1 MNKTRKKSNHLVL
14 ALVVAAGLAL
24 PVEASAQGGVFGRA
38 VSDES
43 YYGFGGQALIPNRD
57 GVSATGAFTNQHF
70 GNAIGGSNV
79 TNQNFGGIFVR
90 PDNITNQTFGTP
102 LGSGALIMLAAG
114 AGYATI
120 KNRKRNKKNK

>member
-24 PVEASAQGGVFGRA
+24 PVGALAQGGVFGRA
-38 VSDES
+38 VSDET
-43 YYGFGGQALIPNRD
+43 YYGFGGGMLPNRD
-57 GVSATGAFTNQHF
+57 GVSTTGVFSNQNF
-70 GNAIGGSNV
+70 GHAVGAGNV
-79 TNQNFGGIFVR
+79 TNQTFGGIFVR

-114 AGYATI
+114 AGYATL